1 MAGRLAWLLLPLLLG
16 ACTFGVPIGDR
27 GQGASS
33 APTST
38 STRSGQGN
46 PSSYIVHGKRYYV
59 MDSAEGF
66 VQRGIASWYGR
77 KFHGR
82 KTSSGEIYNM
92 HDMTAAHKTLPIPV
106 YVHVRNLDNGRTAIV
121 RVNDRGPF
129 IDGRIIDLSYA
140 AATRL
145 GVDGP
150 GTANVEISV
159 IDRGHSQPSSVVSA
173 VPPAAP
179 AAPVTTVTPQIRDQP
194 LYIQMGSFASLNNA
208 DNLVKT
214 LLAANESAAQVSP
227 LQTDEGL
234 FYRVRVGPL
243 FDLEE
248 ANAILARLKG
258 KGFESLRIVVE
269 E

>member
-1 MAGRLAWLLLPLLLG
+1 MTVARLSCVLLPLLLC
-16 ACTFGVPIGDR
+16 ACTFGVPIGER
-27 GQGASS
+27 GAQQGK
-33 APTST
+33 ST
-38 STRSGQGN
+38 SAKSSRGN
-46 PSSYIVHGKRYYV
+46 PPSYVVYGKRYYV

-82 KTSSGEIYNM
+82 KTSSGEVYNM

-159 IDRGHSQPSSVVSA
+159 IERGQTQPTSVVRA
-173 VPPAAP
+173 VPLA
-179 AAPVTTVTPQIRDQP
+179 TPESRDQP

-208 DNLVKT
+208 DNLVRT
-214 LLAANESAAQVSP
+214 LLAANESSAQVSP
-227 LQTDEGL
+227 LLTDDGL

-243 FDLEE
+243 FDIDE
-248 ANAILARLKG
+248 ANAILSRLRG
-258 KGFESLRIVVE
+258 KGFDSIRIVVE
-269 E
+269 D

>member
-1 MAGRLAWLLLPLLLG
+1 MTVSRLTSVLLPLLLC
-16 ACTFGVPIGDR
+16 ACTFGVPIGER
-27 GQGASS
+27 GAQQGK
-33 APTST
+33 PTSAK
-38 STRSGQGN
+38 SSRGN
-46 PSSYIVHGKRYYV
+46 PPSYVVHGKRYYV
-59 MDSAEGF
+59 MDSSEGF

-82 KTSSGEIYNM
+82 KTSSGEVYNM

-159 IDRGHSQPSSVVSA
+159 IERGQTQPTSVVRA
-173 VPPAAP
+173 VPLA
-179 AAPVTTVTPQIRDQP
+179 TPESRDQP

-208 DNLVKT
+208 DNLVRT

-227 LQTDEGL
+227 LQTDDGL

-243 FDLEE
+243 FDIDE
-248 ANAILARLKG
+248 ANAILARLRG
-258 KGFESLRIVVE
+258 KGFESIRIVVE
-269 E
+269 D

>member
-1 MAGRLAWLLLPLLLG
+1 MKARCLTWLLLPLLLG
-16 ACTFGVPIGDR
+16 ACTFGVPIGER
-27 GQGASS
+27 GKQQGGSTS
-33 APTST
+33 APSN
-38 STRSGQGN
+38 QGN
-46 PSSYIVHGKRYYV
+46 PSSYVVYGKRYYV
-59 MDSAEGF
+59 MDSSEGF
-66 VQRGIASWYGR
+66 VQRGVASWYGR

-82 KTSSGEIYNM
+82 RTSSGEVYNM

-106 YVHVRNLDNGRTAIV
+106 YVHVRNLDNGRTAVV

-159 IDRGHSQPSSVVSA
+159 VERGQTEPTSVVRV
-173 VPPAAP
+173 VPLD
-179 AAPVTTVTPQIRDQP
+179 TPESRDQP

-208 DNLVKT
+208 DNLVRT

-227 LQTDEGL
+227 LQTDDGL
-234 FYRVRVGPL
+234 YYRVRVGPL
-243 FDLEE
+243 FDINE
-248 ANAILARLKG
+248 ANAILARLRG
-258 KGFESLRIVVE
+258 KGFDSIRIVVE
-269 E
+269 D